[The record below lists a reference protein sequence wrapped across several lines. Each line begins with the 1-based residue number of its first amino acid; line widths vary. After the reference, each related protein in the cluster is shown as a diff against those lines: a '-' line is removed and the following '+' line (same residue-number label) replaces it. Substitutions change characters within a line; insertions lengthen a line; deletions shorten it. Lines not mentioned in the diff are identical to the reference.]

1 MPDAGAS
8 CGSNIIPAPGDE
20 SGVDEGV
27 TIVEGHEYGESVTDV
42 NPPSGWYNNSYG
54 EIGDIC
60 AWVNIQNDPFGSNS
74 YTMQPMFSNATQS
87 CVHSY

>member
-1 MPDAGAS
+1 MSFSAGWIHKDAQVSPDIVLTYYG
-8 CGSNIIPAPGDE
+8 GPVQVIPM
-20 SGVDEGV
+20 VFITFGV
-27 TIVEGHEYGESVTDV
+27 TRRTAIRA
-42 NPPSGWYNNSYG
+42 

-60 AWVNIQNDPFGSNS
+60 AWQNIQNDPFGSKS